1 MVDLGEIFKHF
12 RESKGM
18 SLRDIAGNNLSA
30 SQISRF
36 ERGLSSLNVQAF
48 YSCLKNMNVSLN
60 EFELI
65 YRNYN
70 QDDNI
75 VFTSQIS
82 EAYLEGNITKLE
94 QMLVKLSSQETMI
107 AQLNAIVVKTAI
119 FVCDPSKKISQKD
132 IEFLSDYLFSIEEW
146 GNYELW
152 LFGNALFILSPE
164 YLYLL
169 GSEVIN
175 RTHFYKTS
183 EENKRRV
190 DITIL
195 NIVSALL
202 EVDELAYSLKFLNY
216 LNEITIPETEVYIK
230 MYHKYVKLLYAYKI
244 GDKESVIELNRLV
257 SALEILECY
266 DSAKKI
272 KNEIA
277 RL

>member
-164 YLYLL
+164 SLYLL